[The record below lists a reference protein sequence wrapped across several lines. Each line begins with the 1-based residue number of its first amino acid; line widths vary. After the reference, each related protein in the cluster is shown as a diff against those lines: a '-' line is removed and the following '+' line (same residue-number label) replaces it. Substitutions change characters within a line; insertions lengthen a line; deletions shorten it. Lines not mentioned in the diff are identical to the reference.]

1 MFFKSQNTPQMFR
14 QNIEK
19 AVQIIK
25 DHVPRVIVSLTTM
38 LHLEMV
44 RSIDRN
50 EFFCKA
56 LHVYVDKI

>member
-1 MFFKSQNTPQMFR
+1 MFR

-44 RSIDRN
+44 RQIDRN
-50 EFFCKA
+50 QYFCKA
-56 LHVYVDKI
+56 LHV